1 MSSIDEAP
9 VRLAEIP
16 ELQLT
21 RNEPLSRHTRFEL
34 GGPASLYAEART
46 ETALID
52 AIGVL
57 KRASVRHLI
66 AGSGTNLV
74 VADSG
79 FPGVVLTYS
88 GDAITAEGNRV
99 TVQAGAAL
107 QSLVDFAVAGGFKG
121 LDSMTGIPGQ
131 AGAAIYGNA
140 GAYGNSISDFVREVR
155 FFDGTGIRTVDHAG
169 CEFRYR
175 SSIFKHHKDWVILS
189 AVLEFET
196 GDPAELAARAARILE
211 TRNAKYPPEMRC
223 AGSIFKNLILA
234 ELPARVQAMVPP
246 EIVKG
251 GKVPSAWFLDVTGVK
266 GMRSGGI
273 RVADYHANL
282 IYNAGG
288 GTAREL
294 RQVIDELKRRVRDRF
309 GIDLEEEV
317 QYVGFDHRLPALDTL
332 AATVRI
338 IDELVACLSPED
350 LAWQPSPGRWSV
362 AEVLMHLAHCEEV
375 CFVRRTRDMLEQPDP
390 PLAAYTVEEFSAA
403 DWGFNGDGLAA
414 LARLRDLRRGIL
426 DLLETQP
433 LSAGSRAG
441 VHPELGRITLA
452 ELLNEWAFHDLG
464 HIRQIAE
471 IVRVRR
477 FYPEMGPFRPLY
489 TVNP

>member
-1 MSSIDEAP
+1 MSSTDEAP

-16 ELQLT
+16 DLQLT
-21 RNEPLSRHTRFEL
+21 RNEPLSRHTRFEI
-34 GGPASLYAEART
+34 GGPASIYAEART
-46 ETALID
+46 EA
-52 AIGVL
+52 AFVEAM
-57 KRASVRHLI
+57 KAVNRSHVRHVV

-74 VADSG
+74 VADAG
-79 FPGVVLTYS
+79 FPGVVLTFT

-99 TVQAGAAL
+99 TVQAGASL
-107 QSLVDFAVAGGFKG
+107 QSLVDSAIAHGLKG

-155 FFDGTGIRTVDHAG
+155 FFDGDAIRTFDNAA

-175 SSIFKHHKDWVILS
+175 SSVFKRHKDWVILS
-189 AVLEFET
+189 AALEFQS
-196 GDPAELAARAARILE
+196 GDPTALAERAAQIHAV
-211 TRNAKYPPEMRC
+211 RNAKYPPGMRC

-234 ELPARVQAMVPP
+234 ELPARVRAMVPP

-266 GMRSGGI
+266 GMKSGGI
-273 RVADYHANL
+273 HVADYHANL
-282 IYNAGG
+282 IFNAGG

-294 RQVIDELKRRVRDRF
+294 RQVINELKRRVRDRF
-309 GIDLEEEV
+309 GIGLEEEV
-317 QYVGFDHRLPALDTL
+317 QYVGFDERLPALDTL
-332 AATVRI
+332 ASTPRI
-338 IDELVACLSPED
+338 IDELISCMPPDD
-350 LAWQPSPGRWSV
+350 LNWQPAPGRWCI

-375 CFVRRTRDMLEQPDP
+375 CFVRRTRDMLDQSDP
-390 PLAAYTVEEFSAA
+390 PLAPYNVDEFTAA

-414 LARLRDLRRGIL
+414 LARLHDLRRTIL
-426 DLLETQP
+426 DMLETQP
-433 LSAGSRAG
+433 ATSGSRAG
-441 VHPELGRITLA
+441 AHPDLGRITLA

-477 FYPEMGPFRPLY
+477 FYPDMGPFRPLY

>member
-1 MSSIDEAP
+1 M
-9 VRLAEIP
+9 RLAEIP
-16 ELQLT
+16 GLHLI
-21 RNEPLSRHTRFEL
+21 RNEPLARHTRFEI

-57 KRASVRHLI
+57 KGASVRHLI

-74 VADSG
+74 VADAG
-79 FPGVVLTYS
+79 FPGVVLTFT
-88 GDAITAEGNRV
+88 GEDITADGNRV
-99 TVQAGAAL
+99 TVQAGAPL
-107 QSLVDFAVAGGFKG
+107 QSLVDFAIRGGLAG

-131 AGAAIYGNA
+131 VGAAIYGNA

-155 FFDGTGIRTVDHAG
+155 FFDGMEIRTVGHAG

-175 SSIFKHHKDWVILS
+175 SSLFKRRKDWVILS
-189 AVLEFET
+189 AVLEFEI
-196 GDPAELAARAARILE
+196 GDPAALAARAARILE

-234 ELPARVQAMVPP
+234 ELPPRVQAMVPT
-246 EIVKG
+246 EVVKG

-273 RVADYHANL
+273 RVAEYHANL
-282 IYNAGG
+282 IFNAGG
-288 GTAREL
+288 GTAHEL
-294 RQVIDELKRRVRDRF
+294 RQVIEELKRRVRDRF
-309 GIDLEEEV
+309 GIDLEEEI
-317 QYVGFDHRLPALDTL
+317 QYVGFDERLPALDTL
-332 AATVRI
+332 ASTPGI
-338 IDELVACLSPED
+338 IDALIAGLGAGEINAEP
-350 LAWQPSPGRWSV
+350 AAGRWSI

-375 CFVRRTRDMLEQPDP
+375 CFVRRTRDMLEHDHPS
-390 PLAAYTVEEFSAA
+390 LAAYNVEEFSAA

-433 LSAGSRAG
+433 ASVGARAG
-441 VHPELGRITLA
+441 IHPDLGWITLS

-471 IVRVRR
+471 IVRALR
-477 FYPEMGPFRPLY
+477 FFPEMGPFRPLY
-489 TVNP
+489 TVKP

>member
-16 ELQLT
+16 GLHLT
-21 RNEPLSRHTRFEL
+21 RNEPLSRHTRFEI
-34 GGPASLYAEART
+34 GGRASLFAEART
-46 ETALID
+46 EA
-52 AIGVL
+52 AFVEAMKVV
-57 KRASVRHLI
+57 KRAHVRHVI

-74 VADSG
+74 VADAG
-79 FPGVVLTYS
+79 FPGVVLTFT
-88 GDAITAEGNRV
+88 GNAITAEGNRV
-99 TVQAGAAL
+99 TVHAGAAL
-107 QSLVDFAVAGGFKG
+107 QSLVDFAVAHGLKG

-131 AGAAIYGNA
+131 VGAAIYGNA
-140 GAYGNSISDFVREVR
+140 GAYGSSISDFVREVR
-155 FFDGTGIRTVDHAG
+155 FFDGDAIRTFDNAA

-175 SSIFKHHKDWVILS
+175 SSVFKRQKDWVILS
-189 AVLEFET
+189 AILEFES
-196 GDPAELAARAARILE
+196 GDAAALAARAAQILAV
-211 TRNAKYPPEMRC
+211 RNAKYPPEMRC

-246 EIVKG
+246 DVVKG

-266 GMRSGGI
+266 GMKSGGI
-273 RVADYHANL
+273 HVADYHANL
-282 IYNAGG
+282 IFNAGG

-294 RQVIDELKRRVRDRF
+294 RQVISELKRRVRDRF

-317 QYVGFDHRLPALDTL
+317 QYVGFDERLPALDTL
-332 AATVRI
+332 ASTVRI
-338 IDELVACLSPED
+338 IDELIACLSRED
-350 LAWQPSPGRWSV
+350 LDWQPAPNRWSV

-375 CFVRRTRDMLEQPDP
+375 CFVRRTRDMLDQDDP
-390 PLAAYTVEEFSAA
+390 PLAAYTVEEFTAA

-414 LARLRDLRRGIL
+414 LARLHDLRRGSL

-433 LSAGSRAG
+433 ASAGSRAG
-441 VHPELGRITLA
+441 IHPDLGRITLA

>member
-9 VRLAEIP
+9 ARLAEIP
-16 ELQLT
+16 GLHLT
-21 RNEPLSRHTRFEL
+21 RNEPLSLHTRFEI
-34 GGPASLYAEART
+34 GGRASLFAEART
-46 ETALID
+46 ENAFVEALK
-52 AIGVL
+52 L
-57 KRASVRHLI
+57 LRRSSVRHVV

-74 VADSG
+74 VADAG
-79 FPGVVLTYS
+79 FPGAVLTFTGNAVAVD
-88 GDAITAEGNRV
+88 GDRV

-107 QSLVDFAVAGGFKG
+107 QSLVDSAVACGLKG
-121 LDSMTGIPGQ
+121 LENMTGIPGQ
-131 AGAAIYGNA
+131 VGAAIYGNA
-140 GAYGNSISDFVREVR
+140 GAYGSSMSDFVREVR
-155 FFDGTGIRTVDHAG
+155 FFDGSEVRTLDHAG

-175 SSIFKHHKDWVILS
+175 SSVFKLRKDWVILS
-189 AVLEFET
+189 AVLEFQL
-196 GDPAELAARAARILE
+196 GDATALAARATEILAI
-211 TRNAKYPPEMRC
+211 RNAKYPPEMRC
-223 AGSIFKNLILA
+223 AGSIFKNLIVA
-234 ELPARVQAMVPP
+234 ELPARLQAMIPP
-246 EIVKG
+246 EVVKG

-266 GMRSGGI
+266 GMKSGGI
-273 RVADYHANL
+273 HVAGYHANL
-282 IYNAGG
+282 IFNAGG

-294 RQVIDELKRRVRDRF
+294 RQVINELKRRVRDRF
-309 GIDLEEEV
+309 GIELEEEV
-317 QYVGFDHRLPALDTL
+317 QYVGFDERLPALETL
-332 AATVRI
+332 ASTVRI
-338 IDELVACLSPED
+338 IDELAACLPPED
-350 LAWQPSPGRWSV
+350 LAWQPAPGRWSV

-375 CFVRRTRDMLEQPDP
+375 CFVRRTRDMLEQSDP
-390 PLAAYTVEEFSAA
+390 PLAAYTVEEFTAA

-433 LSAGSRAG
+433 SSAGSRSG
-441 VHPELGRITLA
+441 IHPQLGRITLA

>member
-16 ELQLT
+16 DLQLT

-34 GGPASLYAEART
+34 GGPASIYAEART
-46 ETALID
+46 ETALVD
-52 AIGVL
+52 ALKVL
-57 KRASVRHLI
+57 RRASVRHLV
-66 AGSGTNLV
+66 AGSGTNLI

-79 FPGVVLTYS
+79 FPGVVLTFT
-88 GDAITAEGNRV
+88 GDGIEAAGNRI
-99 TVQAGAAL
+99 TVQAGASL
-107 QSLVDFAVAGGFKG
+107 QSLVDFAVAGGLAG

-131 AGAAIYGNA
+131 VGAAIYGNA

-155 FFDGTGIRTVDHAG
+155 YFDGVEVRTLDHAG

-175 SSIFKHHKDWVILS
+175 SSIFKRHKDWVILS
-189 AVLEFET
+189 AVLEFES
-196 GDPAELAARAARILE
+196 GDAAALAGRAARILE

-234 ELPARVQAMVPP
+234 DLPRGVQAMVPP
-246 EIVKG
+246 EVVKG
-251 GKVPSAWFLDVTGVK
+251 GKVPSAWFLEVAGVK
-266 GMRSGGI
+266 GMESGGI

-317 QYVGFDHRLPALDTL
+317 QYVGFEERLPALDTL
-332 AATVRI
+332 AANVRI
-338 IDELVACLSPED
+338 IDELIACLSPED
-350 LAWQPSPGRWSV
+350 LDWRPAPNRWSV

-390 PLAAYTVEEFSAA
+390 ALAPYTVEEFTAA

-414 LARLRDLRRGIL
+414 LARLRELRRGIL
-426 DLLETQP
+426 DILETQP

-441 VHPELGRITLA
+441 VHPDLGRITLA

-471 IVRVRR
+471 IARARR

-489 TVNP
+489 KVNP

>member
-1 MSSIDEAP
+1 MSLIDEAP
-9 VRLAEIP
+9 ARLAEIP
-16 ELQLT
+16 GLHLI
-21 RNEPLSRHTRFEL
+21 RNEPLARHTRFEI

-46 ETALID
+46 ETALVD
-52 AIGVL
+52 AIKVL
-57 KRASVRHLI
+57 KRASVRHLV

-79 FPGVVLTYS
+79 FPGVVLTFS
-88 GDAITAEGNRV
+88 GDSITVEANCV
-99 TVQAGAAL
+99 TVQAGASL
-107 QSLVDFAVAGGFKG
+107 QSLVDFAVAGGLKG

-131 AGAAIYGNA
+131 VGAAIYGNA

-155 FFDGTGIRTVDHAG
+155 FFDGMEIRTLDHAG

-175 SSIFKHHKDWVILS
+175 SSVFKRRKDWVILS
-189 AVLEFET
+189 AVLEFEI
-196 GDPAELAARAARILE
+196 GDPAALAARAAWILE
-211 TRNAKYPPEMRC
+211 TRNAKYPPEMCC
-223 AGSIFKNLILA
+223 AGSIFKNLILV
-234 ELPARVQAMVPP
+234 ELPARIQALVPP
-246 EIVKG
+246 EVVKG

-273 RVADYHANL
+273 RVAEYHANL

-294 RQVIDELKRRVRDRF
+294 RQVIEELKRRVRDRF
-309 GIDLEEEV
+309 GIDLEEEI
-317 QYVGFDHRLPALDTL
+317 QYVGFDHRLPGLDTL
-332 AATVRI
+332 AASPGI
-338 IDELVACLSPED
+338 IDALIAGLGAGELDAE
-350 LAWQPSPGRWSV
+350 PSAGRWSI

-375 CFVRRTRDMLEQPDP
+375 CFVRRTRDMLEQDCP
-390 PLAAYTVEEFSAA
+390 PLAAYNVDEFTAA
-403 DWGFNGDGLAA
+403 DWGFNGDGLTA

-426 DLLETQP
+426 DILETQP
-433 LSAGSRAG
+433 ASVGARAG
-441 VHPELGRITLA
+441 IHPDLGRITLS

-471 IVRVRR
+471 IVRALR

-489 TVNP
+489 TVKP